1 MWGRR
6 AVRAADRDRQTY
18 FKQTRDD
25 RAPMEA
31 TENNAASFVQ
41 TLKSQPSE
49 EQLFQSLKQFKP
61 WSFSPTQ
68 SSASVIFTLV
78 NTTIP
83 ELWRSLVSNTQSNET
98 VRLLV
103 DCLSSVAGVN
113 ALLMRL
119 DGVHTQAQKLSSTN
133 EQNQLDDVM
142 QVLTLILEGETFSP
156 AQVINFC
163 SQDNA
168 KGKLLFNEF
177 VTLVGGSRILNV
189 VSKVAAGMDYGG
201 NIWIADGKAFS
212 RWLGKR
218 IEEAIVKFPEGPE
231 VDILLGKALSLGYP
245 CNCPRRP

>member
-1 MWGRR
+1 
-6 AVRAADRDRQTY
+6 
-18 FKQTRDD
+18 
-25 RAPMEA
+25 MEA
-31 TENNAASFVQ
+31 TENDTASLVQ
-41 TLKSQPSE
+41 TLTSEPSE
-49 EQLFQSLKQFKP
+49 EQLFRSLKQFKP

-156 AQVINFC
+156 AKVINFC
-163 SQDNA
+163 RRDNA
-168 KGKLLFNEF
+168 KGKLLFNEY

-189 VSKVAAGMDYGG
+189 VSKVAAGMDNGG
-201 NIWIADGKAFS
+201 IIWIADGKA
-212 RWLGKR
+212 
-218 IEEAIVKFPEGPE
+218 
-231 VDILLGKALSLGYP
+231 
-245 CNCPRRP
+245 